1 MNNLS
6 LTLKSR
12 RKELG
17 LTLAQIADRMNVS
30 EATVQRWE
38 SGNIK
43 ALRYDKVARLADV
56 LNVHPTA
63 LMGWDETANS
73 SDIDVS
79 NAANLEPIELDR
91 VPLVGRIAC
100 GQPILAEEHVE
111 DYVDMPRHIN
121 ADFALECHGDSM
133 TGAGIQ
139 DGDIVYIRKQPTVE
153 SGQIAAVVIDGDE
166 ATLKRFYRDEN
177 KVILS
182 AENPAYAPFI
192 YVDDEINM
200 IRIVGRAVGFTHR
213 L

>member
-1 MNNLS
+1 MTTGEIIKKLRIEKGLS
-6 LTLKSR
+6 QE
-12 RKELG
+12 ELG
-17 LTLAQIADRMNVS
+17 ARVG
-30 EATVQRWE
+30 VQRAAINKYEKGLVVNLKRPVIEKLAYSLGVSPTVIMGFSEEGNKSE
-38 SGNIK
+38 S
-43 ALRYDKVARLADV
+43 AL
-56 LNVHPTA
+56 
-63 LMGWDETANS
+63 
-73 SDIDVS
+73 
-79 NAANLEPIELDR
+79 AANLEPIELDR

-100 GQPILAEEHVE
+100 GKPILAEEHVE

>member
-63 LMGWDETANS
+63 LMGWDETTSS
-73 SDIDVS
+73 SDIDAS

-91 VPLVGRIAC
+91 IPLVGRIAC
-100 GQPILAEEHVE
+100 GQPILAEDHIE
-111 DYVDMPRHIN
+111 DYVDMPRSIS

-133 TGAGIQ
+133 VCAGIQ

-153 SGQIAAVVIDGDE
+153 NGQIAAVVIDGEE

-192 YVDDEINM
+192 YVDDEINS

>member
-1 MNNLS
+1 MTTGEIIKKLRIEKGLS
-6 LTLKSR
+6 QE
-12 RKELG
+12 ELG
-17 LTLAQIADRMNVS
+17 ARVG
-30 EATVQRWE
+30 VQRAAINKYEKGLVVNLKRPVIEKLAYSLGVSPTVIMGFSEEGNKSE
-38 SGNIK
+38 S
-43 ALRYDKVARLADV
+43 ALAD
-56 LNVHPTA
+56 
-63 LMGWDETANS
+63 
-73 SDIDVS
+73 
-79 NAANLEPIELDR
+79 NLEPIELDR

-153 SGQIAAVVIDGDE
+153 NGQIAAVVIDGDE
-166 ATLKRFYRDEN
+166 ATLKRFYQDAN

>member
-1 MNNLS
+1 MSDYETKNIFAKNLS
-6 LTLKSR
+6 AL
-12 RKELG
+12 
-17 LTLAQIADRMNVS
+17 LAENNETQAALAEILHVAASSVSGWCCGAKMPRMDKIEQIALHFGVPRS
-30 EATVQRWE
+30 
-38 SGNIK
+38 
-43 ALRYDKVARLADV
+43 RLIEE
-56 LNVHPTA
+56 NRFP
-63 LMGWDETANS
+63 S
-73 SDIDVS
+73 S
-79 NAANLEPIELDR
+79 NAQPIDLDR

-100 GQPILAEEHVE
+100 GQPILAEEHIE

-153 SGQIAAVVIDGDE
+153 NGQIAAVVIDGDE

-192 YVDDEINM
+192 YVDDEINS